1 MPFHSWTRRTE
12 GGRETELR
20 CSFSIFYGAVW
31 RDWRGPFKPLRK
43 DWDQKHLCTLWWKT
57 MNNLCKKNILYVEHK
72 QVMRC
77 SKKKKKKSAK
87 CESVRVLGLYLLND
101 WNILCSVWLR
111 AFSSK
116 HSLYPASVSGPLN
129 LFFFFFF
136 QCDLIWDDYSTQGK
150 ESYILYVL

>member
-20 CSFSIFYGAVW
+20 CSFFIFYGAVW

-57 MNNLCKKNILYVEHK
+57 INNLCKKIFYMLNINKLCDVE
-72 QVMRC
+72 
-77 SKKKKKKSAK
+77 KKKSAK
-87 CESVRVLGLYLLND
+87 CENERVLGLYLLND

-129 LFFFFFF
+129 LYFF
-136 QCDLIWDDYSTQGK
+136 QCDIIWDDYSTQGK